1 MSFHNKSSIYA
12 SNNEIN
18 NFSQKFKEEYTD
30 IENAKFLGDIK
41 KFEETKLHQNLYGFL
56 SKEGSN
62 KFKEMQKE
70 QYKDMTEEEILN
82 IENVDNIGSLI
93 GLLTGDFSTISS
105 ILNRDLK
112 KLLSG
117 KLSKEDSIKLIE
129 VIIETSCE
137 FEKSIK
143 DNINPKNSQMIK
155 TSEVLRQ
162 FIVRF
167 ENYLSEYEIN
177 KKLQSEEKNQLPNND
192 KDNVSELQIQSNEE
206 NELFNKNFNNNPKS
220 FLQKSFSSY
229 WTSFIS
235 SFSFLISL
243 IGF

>member
-1 MSFHNKSSIYA
+1 MSFQNKSSIYA

-18 NFSQKFKEEYTD
+18 NFQKFKEEYTD

-41 KFEETKLHQNLYGFL
+41 EFEQTELTQHLDDLL
-56 SKEGSN
+56 SKEGSD
-62 KFKEMQKE
+62 KFEEMQKK
-70 QYKDMTEEEILN
+70 QYEGMTKEEILN
-82 IENVDNIGSLI
+82 IENVYNIGNLI

-117 KLSKEDSIKLIE
+117 ELSKEDSIKLIE

-155 TSEVLRQ
+155 TSEVLTT
-162 FIVRF
+162 FIARF

-192 KDNVSELQIQSNEE
+192 KNNLSELPIQSNEK
-206 NELFNKNFNNNPKS
+206 NELFKKNFNNNNNRGS
-220 FLQKSFSSY
+220 FFNY
-229 WTSFIS
+229 FNTFIS
-235 SFSFLISL
+235 SFYSLISL